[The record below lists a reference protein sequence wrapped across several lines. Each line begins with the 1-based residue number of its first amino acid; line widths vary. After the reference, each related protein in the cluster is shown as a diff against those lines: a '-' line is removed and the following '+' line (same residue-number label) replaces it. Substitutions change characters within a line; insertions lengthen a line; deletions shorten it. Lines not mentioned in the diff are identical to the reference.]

1 MRISRSMMAAAF
13 AAFLAGA
20 GPALAQVEYKIPG
33 IVDNSGPFA
42 DLTKHLIA
50 RDAVFKWWN
59 DTEGKK
65 LGITLTVK
73 KRNASCVRAAGGG
86 GASPPGGGDC
96 DRGA

>member
-1 MRISRSMMAAAF
+1 MRISRRMMAAAL
-13 AAFLAGA
+13 AAFMGCA

-59 DTEGKK
+59 DNEGKK
-65 LGITLTVK
+65 LGIRRDYRQLK
-73 KRNASCVRAAGGG
+73 HYKRRKRWLG
-86 GASPPGGGDC
+86 
-96 DRGA
+96 